1 MKTLL
6 KITATLFCFGLGFTE
21 PSALLAQPVIAPPA
35 SVVSPPSAAAGA
47 SDSHV
52 GSSASLASGLK
63 QSRPL
68 LLVAG
73 ISVRPHLLYRVMEAD
88 GLLNATQTEDSTSV
102 IQTVALGLTVK
113 SQKMLTF
120 DYTISKNFYSNPI
133 FKDELAH
140 EAVLTGNLSHRAWTL
155 GLSQSYS
162 SNASTLVETG
172 QQTPQEKYTTTV
184 DVVYKLGER
193 TRIVSGAALHIRN
206 VNSKSKTPDWT
217 MADWRSL
224 SLTEL
229 LYYSFTDRLT
239 LGIGYIIG
247 YDDPTPGVDM
257 ATTQP
262 RVELSWLPTNK
273 LSLGATYGV
282 EKRKLKPSNI
292 EDLNNPVYT
301 ASLGYAP
308 LPTTK
313 LSLKANRSYSASYF
327 SNSIVNSKGWG
338 GGIDQRLIGKLYV
351 GASANWNKIHYIAT
365 GLTTIGDRHDTE
377 RSLGLHLSTPFVG
390 QGLMTVSYDHGNN
403 RSTIPGYTFSSH
415 QVAFEVS
422 YRF

>member
-1 MKTLL
+1 MKTLPR
-6 KITATLFCFGLGFTE
+6 ITVAFFCLTLGLTRPAT
-21 PSALLAQPVIAPPA
+21 LLAQPVIAPPA
-35 SVVSPPSAAAGA
+35 SVISSSPSAVGA
-47 SDSHV
+47 SDAHV

-73 ISVRPHLLYRVMEAD
+73 FSVRPHLLYRVMEAD
-88 GLLNATQTEDSTSV
+88 GLLNATQTEDATSV
-102 IQTVALGLTVK
+102 IQTAALGLTLK
-113 SQKMLTF
+113 SQKMLSF

-140 EAVLTGNLSHRAWTL
+140 EAVLTVNLSSRSWTL

-162 SNASTLVETG
+162 SNATTLIETG
-172 QQTPQEKYTTTV
+172 QQTPQEKYTTNV

-193 TRIVSGAALHIRN
+193 TRILSSAALHVRN
-206 VNSKSKTPDWT
+206 VNSRSKTPDWT

-229 LYYSFTDRLT
+229 LYYSFTDRVT
-239 LGIGYIIG
+239 LGVGYIIG
-247 YDDPTPGVDM
+247 YDDLTPGVDM
-257 ATTQP
+257 ANTQP
-262 RVELSWLPTNK
+262 RVEFSWLPTDK

-282 EKRKLKPSNI
+282 ESRKLKPSNI

-308 LPTTK
+308 LPTTR

-327 SNSIVNSKGWG
+327 SNSIVNARGWG
-338 GGIDQRLIGKLYV
+338 CGIEQRLIRKLYL
-351 GASANWNKIHYIAT
+351 GASVNWNKIRYIAT
-365 GLTTIGDRHDTE
+365 GLTTIGDRLDTE
-377 RSLGLHLSTPFVG
+377 RSIGVHLSTPFIG
-390 QGLMTVSYDHGNN
+390 QGLMTVSYEHGNN
-403 RSTIPGYTFSSH
+403 RSTVPGYTFSSH